1 MLKTIFVDGDKG
13 GVGKSLVARALAD
26 MYLYDSR
33 HAWRD
38 VVVFD
43 ADRSNPDVCGEGGYQ
58 TGMISKLISTN
69 LINLETESGWSE
81 FGDAMEQ
88 YVGEGR
94 DADIRVI
101 ISMPAQIGPRA
112 FDGSIPLV
120 GEILRSVNA
129 IPVWVMSRTQD
140 CITALEARRKAMAS
154 HYAHG
159 LVVQNLFFGA
169 ADMFTAAVVK
179 LSVTSDFQFPRIPAS
194 PRCDHDLGSIRGY
207 QRDSSCGNF
216 QTSAPGGEPWPWCRR
231 GIACSGVIGHSNG
244 ATQGRPYGDTSNGPK
259 WALKRGQEWAIFA
272 PFTSRD
278 LGGFSGRSGSA
289 LGARKLSPFRISR

>member
-13 GVGKSLVARALAD
+13 GVGKSLVTRALAD
-26 MYLYDSR
+26 MYLHDPRQSERY
-33 HAWRD
+33 

-43 ADRSNPDVCGEGGYQ
+43 ADRSNPDVCGENGYQ
-58 TGMISKLISTN
+58 QGVVDKLVSTS

-81 FGDAMEQ
+81 FGDKMER

-94 DADIRVI
+94 EADIRVI

-169 ADMFTAAVVK
+169 ADKFTVWKASLLHQEIIDSEEWQEV
-179 LSVTSDFQFPRIPAS
+179 DFPECNDVLLHRIGRTPF
-194 PRCDHDLGSIRGY
+194 
-207 QRDSSCGNF
+207 QRILDEGI
-216 QTSAPGGEPWPWCRR
+216 GGERL
-231 GIACSGVIGHSNG
+231 GMG
-244 ATQGRPYGDTSNGPK
+244 
-259 WALKRGQEWAIFA
+259 
-272 PFTSRD
+272 SR
-278 LGGFSGRSGSA
+278 LSLETWRHEAWSA
-289 LGARKLSPFRISR
+289 LAKVEDITVGA